1 MERWQ
6 DGRVNITPINALH
19 ALNLEFHVVFSG
31 GFAIF
36 PFLPTVSIT
45 SITDFLSRIEEHGT
59 TFGSDFD
66 FFGEPFAV
74 PVESDKH

>member
-1 MERWQ
+1 MTSRIDTICGGEEFAKANTF
-6 DGRVNITPINALH
+6 DTTYLH

-45 SITDFLSRIEEHGT
+45 SITHFLSRIEKHGT
-59 TFGSDFD
+59 TFGS
-66 FFGEPFAV
+66 EKKQEV
-74 PVESDKH
+74 